1 MPEKTPRILCL
12 DDQRENLRLRKLF
25 LEQFGCEVLTVEDA
39 QECLQIA
46 AREPLDL
53 AILDYHLSGT
63 MTGEDVARDLR
74 MMVPDLAL
82 MMLSGDP
89 HIPESAKECVDAVF
103 LKGSGAP
110 GELIELIR
118 GLLPDCELKPRRKP
132 ITRDALN
139 ETLHR
144 TYK

>member
-1 MPEKTPRILCL
+1 MPNRRPRILCL
-12 DDQRENLRLRKLF
+12 DDQRDHLHLRKVF

-53 AILDYHLSGT
+53 AILDYHLAGEL
-63 MTGEDVARDLR
+63 TGEDVARDLR
-74 MMVPDLAL
+74 VMVPDLPL

-89 HIPESAKECVDAVF
+89 KIPESAKECVDAVF
-103 LKGSGAP
+103 LKGAGSP

-118 GLLPDCELKPRRKP
+118 GLLPDCDLKPHRKP
-132 ITRDALN
+132 MTRDALD
-139 ETLHR
+139 ESLR
-144 TYK
+144 GTY